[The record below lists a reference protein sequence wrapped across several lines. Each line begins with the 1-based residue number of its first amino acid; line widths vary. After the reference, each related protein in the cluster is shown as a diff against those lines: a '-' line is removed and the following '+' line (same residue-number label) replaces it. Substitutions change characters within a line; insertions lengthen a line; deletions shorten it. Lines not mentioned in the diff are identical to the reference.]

1 MLEEIFCAGRL
12 LGRRWDASLESR
24 CLSEA
29 QWEDEEEKHSRK
41 MEQQMQSLRG
51 ASSEH
56 CRNRKAIV
64 AGMELVRE
72 RGLLRAV

>member
-51 ASSEH
+51 EQARST
-56 CRNRKAIV
+56 
-64 AGMELVRE
+64 AGTGKPL
-72 RGLLRAV
+72 